1 MWILPKQLISDFV
14 PATEGLSLDC
24 DEQSQL
30 CAQSLF
36 VRSKHSPAR
45 TWLQK
50 WKRDS
55 WTKHLY
61 GRILK
66 PSLGK
71 AFEIAWTSSLE
82 AIPANHSA
90 QQESEQER
98 MTLDIYGPSSQ
109 AEFDFFGQESASL
122 KTSKDISLWG
132 CPTSSKTWQ
141 DWVTERRGAYSQ
153 RVKSARLTNGSGSLS
168 WPTASARDWKGC
180 YSEHAMIRK
189 DGKMRGDLLP
199 DAVRLAGS
207 GLSLPTN
214 AKGIQRKDASVL
226 NVATITQSANA
237 QVPHK
242 TDTNTSN
249 FKESSTQE
257 LWPTPTVQ
265 ESGKIGNQANHGQ
278 KALSNHPAIVGL
290 PTREKGI
297 KSGHLAPA
305 SNSSH
310 GSRPGLWGTPT
321 ARDYKSGRGNE
332 ERQYKELTPM
342 VERQQNGKLN
352 PRWVETLMGLPIGW
366 TMPSCSSLVTI
377 ERTNCDFSET
387 ELSQQ
392 QQSEL
397 FDC

>member
-14 PATEGLSLDC
+14 PDTEGLSLDC

-36 VRSKHSPAR
+36 VRSKPSQSR

-98 MTLDIYGPSSQ
+98 MILDIYGPSSQ
-109 AEFDFFGQESASL
+109 AEFDFFDQGSASL
-122 KTSKDISLWG
+122 RTSKDISLWG

-141 DWVTERRGAYSQ
+141 EWVTERRGAYSQ
-153 RVKSARLTNGSGSLS
+153 RAKSAHLINASGSSS
-168 WPTASARDWKGC
+168 WPTATTRDYKGA
-180 YSEHAMIRK
+180 YRPESMIRS
-189 DGKMRGDLLP
+189 DGKSRAMDTL
-199 DAVRLAGS
+199 DQAVV
-207 GLSLPTN
+207 TV
-214 AKGIQRKDASVL
+214 AS
-226 NVATITQSANA
+226 
-237 QVPHK
+237 
-242 TDTNTSN
+242 
-249 FKESSTQE
+249 
-257 LWPTPTVQ
+257 WPTPTVAEAGGISNQ
-265 ESGKIGNQANHGQ
+265 PNYGQIG
-278 KALSNHPAIVGL
+278 LSNHPAIVGL

-297 KSGHLAPA
+297 KSGHPVPA
-305 SNSSH
+305 SSSTH
-310 GSRPGLWGTPT
+310 GSRLGLWSTPQ
-321 ARDYKSGRGNE
+321 ARDHKGSHAESFGNPNKSNNLNDQME
-332 ERQYKELTPM
+332 TLQPA
-342 VERQQNGKLN
+342 GKLN

-366 TMPSCSSLVTI
+366 TMPSCSSPVTI
-377 ERTNCDFSET
+377 ERTNCDSSGT
-387 ELSQQ
+387 ELCQQ
-392 QQSEL
+392 RQSEL